1 MSQDLNALRNWVTA
15 ESGGQARG
23 ETTVRL
29 AGTERKHKL
38 RAENKFHGL
47 IIPLEDLTIPR
58 SRARRC
64 CCTAPIPTSRL
75 ASLRSAS
82 IGT

>member
-23 ETTVRL
+23 ETTVL
-29 AGTERKHKL
+29 LH
-38 RAENKFHGL
+38 
-47 IIPLEDLTIPR
+47 
-58 SRARRC
+58 
-64 CCTAPIPTSRL
+64 CTHSTSRL